1 MIDSVIPVQLDEGA
15 YMPERAHELD
25 AGLDLRSPVDVLVPC
40 SGGSAIIDTG
50 VHVQLPPDSVGMLK
64 SKSGLNVKHG
74 IVSEGVIDC
83 GYDGSITVK
92 LYNHSDT
99 AYQVKRGDKIS
110 QLVIL
115 PVLRPTPVQVDKI
128 EGGERGDNG
137 FGSTGRE
144 GGSMTR
150 ASILKRAIECVCGER
165 EQDYGSPED
174 NFNRIAKYWSTHL
187 GMEITAEDVAVMM
200 ALLKIARIGTGTA
213 TDDSWIDL
221 AGYAACG
228 GEIAAKG
235 RKRG

>member
-1 MIDSVIPVQLDEGA
+1 MKPLSEWTLSETKEWCATHKCSGCVLDDFDGCALMNVAPECWRFPRTKVDVVDILPVQLDPGA

-50 VHVQLPPDSVGMLK
+50 VHVQLPPNSVGMLK

-137 FGSTGRE
+137 FGSTGR
-144 GGSMTR
+144 
-150 ASILKRAIECVCGER
+150 
-165 EQDYGSPED
+165 
-174 NFNRIAKYWSTHL
+174 
-187 GMEITAEDVAVMM
+187 
-200 ALLKIARIGTGTA
+200 
-213 TDDSWIDL
+213 
-221 AGYAACG
+221 
-228 GEIAAKG
+228 
-235 RKRG
+235 

>member
-1 MIDSVIPVQLDEGA
+1 MKPLSEWTLKEVKRYCKGAECNGCKFNLAGCPFVNSAPSFWELQDEEEQPASDTLPVQLDPGA
-15 YMPERAHELD
+15 YMPERAHRLD
-25 AGLDLRSPVDVLVPC
+25 AGLDLRSPVDILVPC

-92 LYNHSDT
+92 LYNHSGT

-128 EGGERGDNG
+128 EGGERGNNG
-137 FGSTGRE
+137 FGSTGR
-144 GGSMTR
+144 
-150 ASILKRAIECVCGER
+150 
-165 EQDYGSPED
+165 
-174 NFNRIAKYWSTHL
+174 
-187 GMEITAEDVAVMM
+187 
-200 ALLKIARIGTGTA
+200 
-213 TDDSWIDL
+213 
-221 AGYAACG
+221 
-228 GEIAAKG
+228 
-235 RKRG
+235 

>member
-1 MIDSVIPVQLDEGA
+1 MKPLSEWTLSETKEWCAIHKCSGCMLNDFDGCALMDVPPERWRFPRAKVDNTDTLPVQLDPGA
-15 YMPERAHELD
+15 FMPERAHRLD

-83 GYDGSITVK
+83 GYDGSIAVK

-115 PVLRPTPVQVDKI
+115 PVLYLSPVQVDKI

-137 FGSTGRE
+137 FGSTGR
-144 GGSMTR
+144 
-150 ASILKRAIECVCGER
+150 
-165 EQDYGSPED
+165 
-174 NFNRIAKYWSTHL
+174 
-187 GMEITAEDVAVMM
+187 
-200 ALLKIARIGTGTA
+200 
-213 TDDSWIDL
+213 
-221 AGYAACG
+221 
-228 GEIAAKG
+228 
-235 RKRG
+235 